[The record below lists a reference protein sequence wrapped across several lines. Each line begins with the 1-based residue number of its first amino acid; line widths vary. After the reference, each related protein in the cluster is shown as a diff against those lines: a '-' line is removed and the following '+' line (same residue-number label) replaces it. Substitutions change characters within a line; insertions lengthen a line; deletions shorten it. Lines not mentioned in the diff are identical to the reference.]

1 MKINCPEFKILVPID
16 GSEHSKRAVK
26 FASDFSNSL
35 TKGFKG
41 IALVRVLTGR
51 YMYDRIPYIDFRSE
65 VLKKSD
71 SFLRFKLNHIEKK
84 VRPSLE
90 EAENILKEAGI
101 KSIEKYILEGDP
113 AEEIIRKA
121 DEGNFT
127 IIMMSRR
134 GLSELMSIILGSV
147 TSKVVHRA
155 VRQTVYIIGNKIV
168 PISKILVPV
177 DGSAYSMKGVEH
189 TACIAQE
196 LRGLISN
203 ITILRVVNL
212 AFYEKLLEKGIDPEN
227 EAMKIVELAKDMFFK
242 EDLSKDIIKTKIR
255 MGNPAEEIIKESNE
269 GSYDLIVIGR
279 KGRTALKDLILGG
292 VSTTIINR
300 CHEKTIAIASLE

>member
-1 MKINCPEFKILVPID
+1 MKIKCPEFKILVPVD

-35 TKGFKG
+35 AKGIKL
-41 IALVRVLTGR
+41 IALVRVVTGR

-65 VLKKSD
+65 ILKKSD

-90 EAENILKEAGI
+90 EAENILRETGI

-113 AEEIIRKA
+113 AEEIIKKA
-121 DEGNFT
+121 DEGNFS
-127 IIMMSRR
+127 IIMMARR
-134 GLSELMSIILGSV
+134 GLSELMGIILGSV
-147 TSKVVHRA
+147 TGKVVHRTI
-155 VRQTVYIIGNKIV
+155 RQTVYVIGQKISPV
-168 PISKILVPV
+168 SKILVPV

-196 LRGLISN
+196 MKELISN
-203 ITILRVVNL
+203 ITLLRVVNL
-212 AFYEKLLEKGIDPEN
+212 AFYERYVEKGINPED
-227 EAMKIVELAKDMFFK
+227 EAVKIVELARGMFFK
-242 EDLSKDIIKTKIR
+242 ETISKDIIKTKVR
-255 MGNPAEEIIKESNE
+255 LGNPAEEIIKESNE
-269 GSYDLIVIGR
+269 GNYDLIVIGR

-292 VSTTIINR
+292 VSSTVINR
-300 CHEKTIAIASLE
+300 CQDKTIAIASLE